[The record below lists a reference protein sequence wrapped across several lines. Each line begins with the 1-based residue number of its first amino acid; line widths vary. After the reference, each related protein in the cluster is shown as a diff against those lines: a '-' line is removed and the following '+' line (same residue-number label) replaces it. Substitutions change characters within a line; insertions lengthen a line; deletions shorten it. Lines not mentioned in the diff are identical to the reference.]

1 MIQISLRLTVP
12 LAAAA
17 AALLTA
23 CASAPADTTVA
34 SAQPAAPVVKCRN
47 TEAATGTSIVRK
59 DCSATNNVS
68 EVDPHDLMDSKRVA
82 LPNR

>member
-1 MIQISLRLTVP
+1 MFQTSLRLTMSLV
-12 LAAAA
+12 AAT
-17 AALLTA
+17 ALLTG
-23 CASAPADTTVA
+23 CASAPADMTVA
-34 SAQPAAPVVKCRN
+34 SAQPAAPAAKCRN

-68 EVDPHDLMDSKRVA
+68 EVDPHDLMESKRVA